1 MPQIVCRHDITTRD
15 GRWLQ
20 NYVHLRMAKL
30 RDILQVTLPTLLF
43 WILGPLCHL
52 SVPSM
57 ICSNFYRPR
66 NKNCYLY
73 LPNVNYLTETVL
85 SCSGLLRGSDS
96 ARGLLH
102 LPKRPE
108 HLSSDPLACYL
119 LHGGAKIVMMRRRI
133 KIPICCICVSQ
144 LKPNTLY
151 KLSSPIF
158 CCL

>member
-1 MPQIVCRHDITTRD
+1 M
-15 GRWLQ
+15 G
-20 NYVHLRMAKL
+20 KL
-30 RDILQVTLPTLLF
+30 RDILQVTFSNTAVQPSCSGY
-43 WILGPLCHL
+43 WVPCHL

-66 NKNCYLY
+66 NNICYRY

-85 SCSGLLRGSDS
+85 SCSGLLRGSNS

-119 LHGGAKIVMMRRRI
+119 LHGGAKNSDDDEEDKNGYKDNSHLLYLR
-133 KIPICCICVSQ
+133 VSA
-144 LKPNTLY
+144 
-151 KLSSPIF
+151 
-158 CCL
+158 